1 MSDSEYDEN
10 ITMEDIVK
18 DITEE
23 EFLNNKDTREILDT
37 EHYFEYDTYMSKKI
51 ERIFD
56 AYYDQ
61 FNCKEVFS
69 SRDAKYCSLAFSS
82 LVYNYIVKEYDFKLF
97 IDCPELAAPIFK
109 EKAE

>member
-51 ERIFD
+51 ERTIIPE
-56 AYYDQ
+56 A
-61 FNCKEVFS
+61 
-69 SRDAKYCSLAFSS
+69 
-82 LVYNYIVKEYDFKLF
+82 
-97 IDCPELAAPIFK
+97 DCLSCEG
-109 EKAE
+109 